1 MCAVPIFICSYSIN
15 PHQNLVVQ
23 MHPSVYIMSVNSA
36 MPANFGECFL
46 DIVPNTILLG
56 CVYTPRLA
64 NVTF

>member
-1 MCAVPIFICSYSIN
+1 
-15 PHQNLVVQ
+15 VVQ